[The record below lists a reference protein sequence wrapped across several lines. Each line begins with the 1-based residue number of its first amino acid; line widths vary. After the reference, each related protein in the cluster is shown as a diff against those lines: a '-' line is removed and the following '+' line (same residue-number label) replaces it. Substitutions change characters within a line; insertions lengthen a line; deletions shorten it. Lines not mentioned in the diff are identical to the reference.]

1 MIRRK
6 KMSTPDLAAVI
17 ALLDRLSP
25 EDKQQLIEHVARDL
39 RQKSQSTLHLS
50 WKDARGLGK
59 EEGVD
64 VDRYI
69 DGLRNEWDR

>member
-1 MIRRK
+1 
-6 KMSTPDLAAVI
+6 MSTPDLAAVI

-39 RQKSQSTLHLS
+39 QQKSQSTPHLS
-50 WKDARGLGK
+50 WKDVRGLGK
-59 EEGVD
+59 EVWEGVD

>member
-1 MIRRK
+1 
-6 KMSTPDLAAVI
+6 MSTPDLAAVI

-59 EEGVD
+59 EVWEGVD

>member
-1 MIRRK
+1 
-6 KMSTPDLAAVI
+6 MSTPDLAAVI

-39 RQKSQSTLHLS
+39 QQKSQSMLHLS

-59 EEGVD
+59 EIWEGVD

>member
-1 MIRRK
+1 
-6 KMSTPDLAAVI
+6 MSTPDLAAVI

-25 EDKQQLIEHVARDL
+25 EDKQQLIEHVAQDL
-39 RQKSQSTLHLS
+39 QQKSQSTLHLS

-59 EEGVD
+59 EVWEGVD

>member
-1 MIRRK
+1 
-6 KMSTPDLAAVI
+6 MSTPDLAAVI

-25 EDKQQLIEHVARDL
+25 EDKQQLIEHVARDPQ
-39 RQKSQSTLHLS
+39 QKSQSTLHLS

-59 EEGVD
+59 EVWEGVD